1 MFKSPRPGR
10 APSSEATEP
19 YSQKPAGDLMVRRR
33 SQPAA
38 PAGSNAERAIAN
50 AALAS
55 ARWKLHVGSARI
67 VWSRLSEGE
76 LLESGG
82 DAEALSQM
90 VQSRYG
96 HGAEAAMRQVQRFLS
111 QYRL

>member
-1 MFKSPRPGR
+1 MVKPPRPGLT
-10 APSSEATEP
+10 AATEP
-19 YSQKPAGDLMVRRR
+19 YSQMPAGELMVRRS
-33 SQPAA
+33 SQPSA
-38 PAGSNAERAIAN
+38 PVGTEAERAAAK

-90 VQSRYG
+90 VQARYG
-96 HGAEAAMRQVQRFLS
+96 HDAEAAMRQVQRFLS